1 VKGTGDT
8 ELIRLVADGQ
18 LAEGAF
24 RSLRAG
30 DAVEI
35 SGELITTRD
44 ATAQLLSALIR
55 AGKPLPVDLRGQV
68 LYAAG
73 PSPAKP
79 GHVVGSAGPTTVD
92 RISRFLPSLFAA
104 GVRGIIGKGEL
115 HGPVVDAFVR
125 YGAVYFAAVGGLGA
139 LLAQHITAAEV
150 LSFPDLGP
158 EAIYRFQVQDFPVV
172 VVIDTTGQNL
182 HETARSAWRR
192 EP

>member
-1 VKGTGDT
+1 
-8 ELIRLVADGQ
+8 

-30 DAVEI
+30 DAAEI

-44 ATAQLLSALIR
+44 ATAQLLSALIN
-55 AGKPLPVDLRGQV
+55 AGKPLPVVLRGQV

-79 GHVVGSAGPTTVD
+79 GHVVGSAGPTTTD
-92 RISRFLPSLFAA
+92 RISRFLPALFAA

-115 HGPVVDAFVR
+115 HGTIVDAFVR
-125 YGAVYFAAVGGLGA
+125 HGAVYFAAIGGLGA
-139 LLAQHITAAEV
+139 LLAQHITASEV

-158 EAIYRFQVQDFPVV
+158 EAIYKFQVQNFPVV

-182 HETARSAWRR
+182 HETARSVWRR
-192 EP
+192 GSP